1 MDLQNIF
8 LTIWNM
14 SLTGSIIIGFVLL
27 ARIILRKA
35 PKVFSYALW
44 SVVLFRL
51 LCPVSVSSVFS
62 VLNFTKAAEPV
73 SQSVVTTMDYSVVD
87 MPQFIPVAENKS
99 ESEEPVI
106 VAPPPPVQLPG
117 EPVPECW

>member
-1 MDLQNIF
+1 MDLQNVF

-27 ARIILRKA
+27 ARIALRKA
-35 PKVFSYALW
+35 PKVFSYVLW

-62 VLNFTKAAEPV
+62 VLNFTKAADPV
-73 SQSVVTTMDYSVVD
+73 FRHAVSTMDYSVKD
-87 MPQFIPVAENKS
+87 
-99 ESEEPVI
+99 
-106 VAPPPPVQLPG
+106 
-117 EPVPECW
+117 VPEILPALE

>member
-1 MDLQNIF
+1 MDLHNIF

-14 SLTGSIIIGFVLL
+14 SLTGSIIILFVLL
-27 ARIILRKA
+27 ARLALRKA
-35 PKVFSYALW
+35 PKAFSYALW

-73 SQSVVTTMDYSVVD
+73 SQSVVSTMNYASVQ
-87 MPQFIPVAENKS
+87 MPEFIPLE
-99 ESEEPVI
+99 
-106 VAPPPPVQLPG
+106 
-117 EPVPECW
+117 